1 MSKAFISILG
11 TNDYLETR
19 HKFPD
24 GKDTNE
30 PVKYIQEDLI
40 KEFCKDWTKDDEIRI
55 FLTDET
61 EKKNWLDDGHKD
73 KEGNVIK
80 NAGLEKRL
88 NALGISAKIT
98 PIKIPTG
105 DSESEIWEIFD
116 IISSSFRKDEKVI
129 VDITHSFRSLPMLL
143 TVMLN
148 YTRQIKNI
156 EVEGIYY
163 AAFETLGP
171 IPEAR
176 KIPVQERTA
185 PIFDLTPLVKLQEWT
200 NAVRDF
206 IEFANVKELQKMI
219 KRENL
224 FQKNID
230 EENKLLRKT
239 FRMLDK
245 VSENI
250 ALCRGEEIVNNNYSE
265 IRKNLNE
272 LKETKIKLKPI
283 KNLFD
288 LIDKKIGGFSD
299 NDLNNGFIAVEWC
312 MEHKLYQQAITILQE
327 TIITKILLLLELD
340 YSNLKYRKIV
350 TSAIRF
356 INEKIPEESWLGDA
370 GEHKEITKKIMQ
382 NPFVNEIRKDFDK
395 ISSIRNDVN
404 HAGFV
409 KGNRNSDSI
418 LTRINQTYEK
428 IKKF

>member
-24 GKDTNE
+24 GKVTDY
-30 PVKYIQEDLI
+30 PVKYIQEDLV
-40 KEFCKDWTKDDEIRI
+40 KEFCQDWTEDDEIRI
-55 FLTDET
+55 FITDEA

-73 KEGNVIK
+73 KEGNVNK
-80 NAGLEKRL
+80 NTGLEKRL
-88 NALGISAKIT
+88 NALGLKAKIK

-105 DSESEIWEIFD
+105 DSEKEIWEIFD
-116 IISSSFRKDEKVI
+116 IISSKFRKDEKVI

-156 EVEGIYY
+156 NVEGIYY

-171 IPEAR
+171 IPEVR
-176 KIPVQERTA
+176 KIPVKERIA

-200 NAVRDF
+200 NATRDF
-206 IEFANVKELQKMI
+206 IEFANVKELKRMI
-219 KRENL
+219 KSENNSYE
-224 FQKNID
+224 KID

-239 FRMLDK
+239 FRMLDQ

-250 ALCRGEEIVNNNYSE
+250 ALCRGREIVNKKYSVIKNN
-265 IRKNLNE
+265 
-272 LKETKIKLKPI
+272 LKELEKITTIKPV
-283 KNLFD
+283 KNLFE
-288 LIDKKIGGFSD
+288 LIDKKIERFSD
-299 NDLNNGFIAVEWC
+299 SDLNNGFVAVEWC

-327 TIITKILLLLELD
+327 TIITKILYLLNLD

-356 INEKIPEESWLGDA
+356 INEGTPEEKWRDEA
-370 GEHKEITKKIMQ
+370 REHKEITKKIMDL
-382 NPFVNEIRKDFDK
+382 PFTNEIRKDFDK

-404 HAGFV
+404 HAGFLSDS
-409 KGNRNSDSI
+409 RNTDSI
-418 LTRINQTYEK
+418 LARINQVFEK
-428 IKKF
+428 IKEF

>member
-24 GKDTNE
+24 GKVTRE
-30 PVKYIQEDLI
+30 PVKYIQEDLV
-40 KEFCKDWTKDDEIRI
+40 KEFCQDWTEDDEIRI
-55 FLTDET
+55 FITDEA

-73 KEGNVIK
+73 KEGNVNK
-80 NAGLEKRL
+80 NTGLEKRL
-88 NALGISAKIT
+88 NALGLKAKIK

-105 DSESEIWEIFD
+105 DSEKEIWEIFD
-116 IISSSFRKDEKVI
+116 IISSKFRKDEKVI

-156 EVEGIYY
+156 NVEGIYY

-171 IPEAR
+171 IPEVR
-176 KIPVQERTA
+176 KIPVKERIA

-200 NAVRDF
+200 NATRDF
-206 IEFANVKELQKMI
+206 IEFANVKELKRMI
-219 KRENL
+219 KSENNSYE
-224 FQKNID
+224 KID

-239 FRMLDK
+239 FRMLDQ

-250 ALCRGEEIVNNNYSE
+250 ALCRGREIVNKKYSVIKNN
-265 IRKNLNE
+265 
-272 LKETKIKLKPI
+272 LKELEKITTIKPV
-283 KNLFD
+283 KNLFE
-288 LIDKKIGGFSD
+288 LIDKKIERFSD
-299 NDLNNGFIAVEWC
+299 SDLNNGFVAVEWC

-327 TIITKILLLLELD
+327 TIITKILYLLNLD

-356 INEKIPEESWLGDA
+356 INEGTPEEKWRDEA
-370 GEHKEITKKIMQ
+370 GEHKEITKKIMDL
-382 NPFVNEIRKDFDK
+382 PFTNEIRKDFDK

-404 HAGFV
+404 HAGFLSD
-409 KGNRNSDSI
+409 NRNTDSI
-418 LTRINQTYEK
+418 LARINQVFEK
-428 IKKF
+428 IKEF